1 MLETKVTDMMNCAQD
16 RETGLCSPKSR
27 K

>member
-1 MLETKVTDMMNCAQD
+1 MLETKVTDMNCAQD
-16 RETGLCSPKSR
+16 RETGLCSTKSR